1 MTALTVTHVV
11 ISLVG
16 IASGLVVISGFLKA
30 KQLNGWTALF
40 LATTVLTSA
49 TGFLLPA
56 HKFMPSHAIG
66 LLSLLVL
73 AMAIL
78 GRYRFHMNGRWR
90 LTYVICAVIAQ
101 YLNVFVLA
109 AQLFDKVPALKSLAP
124 TQSEPPFAVSELV
137 ILLVFILLGILAVR
151 GFRRKPLPAVTS

>member
-1 MTALTVTHVV
+1 MTALTLTHVV

-16 IASGLVVISGFLKA
+16 IASGLVVIFGFLKT

-40 LATTVLTSA
+40 LTTTVLTSL
-49 TGFLLPA
+49 TGFVLPA

-73 AMAIL
+73 AIAIL
-78 GRYRFHMNGRWR
+78 GRYWFHMNGRWR
-90 LTYVICAVIAQ
+90 LAYVICAVIAQ
-101 YLNVFVLA
+101 YLNVFVLV

-124 TQSEPPFAVSELV
+124 TQSEPPFAISELV
-137 ILLVFILLGILAVR
+137 VLLVFILLGILAVR
-151 GFRRKPLPAVTS
+151 GFRHKPLPAATS